1 MGIGI
6 GDLFFSNES
15 IFRDE
20 GNLSSFWLLSN
31 VMEEFVSVS
40 SLGDSWHLEEFL
52 LDIDDSL
59 NALNNEWDL
68 LLNEVLLE
76 LVEGKIL
83 SGGDF
88 VWDED
93 LGGVALEELGNVWLL
108 DGDLVWD
115 LLPLGLFE
123 SALDRVWLLL
133 VLSDSNLAGD
143 DVWNSL
149 DDGVVDSLGGFVW
162 DGDFLLNWYLVV
174 DSVWNLGGD
183 DVWDA
188 VGNSVWD
195 LSGGLVWDLN
205 LNLVWNLSLNSVLDF
220 SCNLNWLKSGDFVLL
235 SDVLGLSKLVWNL
248 LSGHNWDLLGDL
260 VFFSDVFSDS
270 ENGSIIRR
278 ISSGEFGVV
287 TNLGPSVS
295 NTT

>member
-15 IFRDE
+15 VFRDE

-270 ENGSIIRR
+270 EDGSIIRR

-287 TNLGPSVS
+287 TNLSPSVS